1 MVSSFSA
8 GSTTRDT
15 ASRQAGGLG
24 RDGPSVGGF
33 RAIPPPVGPQR
44 TASAPSRAISPIGLS
59 FAQGAPTRAPSLI
72 QPLPSVNLPSNLQ
85 RLIDFVT
92 GGTEIG
98 GFTVKPKKFKE
109 PGTGSEFF
117 GLTFTKKF

>member
-24 RDGPSVGGF
+24 RDDGPIVGGF
-33 RAIPPPVGPQR
+33 QTIPGGSPATP
-44 TASAPSRAISPIGLS
+44 SALSGGFSPIGLP
-59 FAQGAPTRAPSLI
+59 FAQGAPTAAPPTI
-72 QPLPSVNLPSNLQ
+72 QPMPSVRFPPNLQ

-92 GGTEIG
+92 GDFEAG
-98 GFTVKPKKFKE
+98 GFKIKPKKFKE
-109 PGTGSEFF
+109 PGTGSKFF